1 MSQAFCQKDKLK
13 GPINGTTQPN
23 GQMPQAAHSVSAV
36 LEEAQAHAETCKD
49 QKPALGNRQEPGAPR
64 APQGPKSSL
73 PHPLRCRG
81 PGTPVAAPPHP
92 PRPRAQAAGA
102 SPPRPT
108 ASCRHSSHQCSP
120 WSTQSSRRRPRTSW
134 RRPWTSCSLPSLSPR
149 GLLCPTPPTGTK
161 HQCSQAANE

>member
-1 MSQAFCQKDKLK
+1 MEGKTSKQLAYIPPSRPPGELLELRSSRPAWATEQGLISTRNQKISQDK
-13 GPINGTTQPN
+13 
-23 GQMPQAAHSVSAV
+23 
-36 LEEAQAHAETCKD
+36 
-49 QKPALGNRQEPGAPR
+49 KPALGNHQEPGAPP

-81 PGTPVAAPPHP
+81 PVTPVAAPPHP
-92 PRPRAQAAGA
+92 PRPRAQAAWS

-108 ASCRHSSHQCSP
+108 TSCRHSHQCRP
-120 WSTQSSRRRPRTSW
+120 WSTQSSRCRPRTSW
-134 RRPWTSCSLPSLSPR
+134 RPPWTSCSLPSLSPR